1 MSVCHMPERQWSV
14 PSVSSPLSGGYTA
27 ESLVYLLGWL
37 RMLLKHVY
45 FMYNFLRWKVSDDE
59 VNECQA
65 NVPAEE
71 QPAVQ
76 HLSRMGSN
84 NTSREA
90 LSVRATYT
98 TYFSSPAGAVPW
110 QYTAM

>member
-1 MSVCHMPERQWSV
+1 M
-14 PSVSSPLSGGYTA
+14 A
-27 ESLVYLLGWL
+27 EDVVKATCIL
-37 RMLLKHVY
+37 H
-45 FMYNFLRWKVSDDE
+45 NFLWWKASDDE

-65 NVPAEE
+65 NVPAEA

-76 HLSRMGSN
+76 HLLRMASN
-84 NTSREA
+84 NASREV